1 MTDFEEAGG
10 LFDTNGLALT
20 LSLPPIHPKTRLSTP
35 LHLPTLPRKI
45 SYGKAPAHRGWGYC
59 VSTERR
65 GRLGGTF
72 VQGIHS
78 TSSSINPLLFFS
90 GTLPPFVWDSKTK
103 IKRGW
108 GYCVG
113 DWVALLSKGFTQRH
127 HQSTHFSFFRGPAAT
142 AAAAAIASLPPSR
155 HCRHRVTAAI
165 DSPPLCTVANTR
177 RREKGC
183 GALSALGENVLLT
196 R

>member
-1 MTDFEEAGG
+1 MTDSEEAGG

-78 TSSSINPLLFFS
+78 TSSINQPTFVLFFS
-90 GTLPPFVWDSKTK
+90 RP
-103 IKRGW
+103 R
-108 GYCVG
+108 
-113 DWVALLSKGFTQRH
+113 R
-127 HQSTHFSFFRGPAAT
+127 R
-142 AAAAAIASLPPSR
+142 R
-155 HCRHRVTAAI
+155 RRRHRVTAAI
-165 DSPPLCTVANTR
+165 ESPLPSTHRHSVRWQTPDDERRVVALSPP
-177 RREKGC
+177 
-183 GALSALGENVLLT
+183 SGENVLLT

>member
-90 GTLPPFVWDSKTK
+90 RPHPFFFSAAK

-108 GYCVG
+108 GYC
-113 DWVALLSKGFTQRH
+113 
-127 HQSTHFSFFRGPAAT
+127 
-142 AAAAAIASLPPSR
+142 AAAIASLPPSTHR
-155 HCRHRVTAAI
+155 RHRVTA
-165 DSPPLCTVANTR
+165 PFCTVANTR